1 MLRISIIMMVS
12 LFCFDGQFLIFE
24 FYRVSSSFSTSG
36 TRRFTKYNSLL
47 TKSLIVDRAPF
58 FKSWSTTL
66 YIFPLSLSFSL
77 FIARFKQL
85 SPSCEKY
92 TTLYL
97 QYIYNLLLKYQS
109 HEILEEAATNNKVEY
124 GYLCL
129 KYNQYKCIIIT
140 YNTHTMFLNVSEYK
154 KK

>member
-1 MLRISIIMMVS
+1 
-12 LFCFDGQFLIFE
+12 
-24 FYRVSSSFSTSG
+24 
-36 TRRFTKYNSLL
+36 
-47 TKSLIVDRAPF
+47 
-58 FKSWSTTL
+58 L

-129 KYNQYKCIIIT
+129 KYNQYKCIIII

-154 KK
+154 TNNHMKLRNRYKCRFEINCHLFRAENLYFK